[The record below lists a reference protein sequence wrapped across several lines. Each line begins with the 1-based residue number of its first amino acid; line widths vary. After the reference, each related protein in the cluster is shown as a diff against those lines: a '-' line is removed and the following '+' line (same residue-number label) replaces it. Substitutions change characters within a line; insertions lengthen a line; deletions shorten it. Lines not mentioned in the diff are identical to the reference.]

1 MKKNYMLVFTNK
13 FGGNPTI
20 KYFETKKQM
29 EEFIKEDLFDGEIV
43 KCKYKLTEV
52 K

>member
-1 MKKNYMLVFTNK
+1 MKRNYMIVYTNK

-29 EEFIKEDLFDGEIV
+29 EEFIEEDLIHGEIV
-43 KCKYKLTEV
+43 KYKYKLTEV